1 MTTPAE
7 PPLNWSRFFRQA
19 FGLAVIMM
27 SSLGCYLI
35 VLKWRGGEACLQT
48 YTAWDE
54 WFPFEPAWV
63 WIYLLPYLIGP
74 LLLGIARASTFRWYV
89 TRGLAV
95 VGISLVIFIVV
106 PTQIAGRSSDHGL
119 GNGITA
125 ALYENMV
132 AIDEPPANAAPSL
145 HVSLTCLLGLA
156 LYRDFPKWWPV
167 TVLGVVLV
175 WLATLFTRQHHLIDV
190 VTGVL
195 LAAVVSSVWPLRE
208 CDKWEGMT
216 K

>member
-1 MTTPAE
+1 MSKPTE
-7 PPLNWSRFFRQA
+7 QPLTWARFFRQA
-19 FGLAVIMM
+19 IGLALVMM
-27 SSLGCYLI
+27 TSLGCYLI
-35 VLKWRGGEACLQT
+35 VLKWRGGEARWQT

-54 WFPFEPAWV
+54 WFPFRPAWV
-63 WIYLLPYLIGP
+63 WVYLLPYVIGP
-74 LLLGIARASTFRWYV
+74 LVLGIAHASTFRWYV
-89 TRGLAV
+89 TRGLV
-95 VGISLVIFIVV
+95 VVVISLLIFILV
-106 PTQIAGRSSDHGL
+106 PTQIARRSTAHGL
-119 GNGITA
+119 GHGITA

-167 TVLGVVLV
+167 TVVGVVLV

-190 VTGVL
+190 GTGIL
-195 LAAVVSSVWPLRE
+195 LAAVVSFVWPPRKRGQ
-208 CDKWEGMT
+208 CEGMI